1 MDENEKTP
9 PQKPESEKK
18 LKLDLSEA
26 MNQGFDDDDDIIE
39 LKDEVTPPPK
49 AKMTEIAR
57 DGQVAEDTPADEAV
71 ADTITG
77 PDTFGKEADVAKD
90 VDHQVDDLVFEEEDE
105 EKGNLDFSADRLP
118 FEEEDEDEYE
128 IPPLVDEEEPLKA
141 DADNEVVEITEFD
154 DLLSEDSNEMMTLSD
169 VAEESETEDEFLE
182 LIDVEDDS
190 LTEDESLPQT
200 VNEAAREEIEDDI
213 IQFDGPGADIED
225 AELEDFIND
234 SLGEEIRIDDNFE
247 DDLTNALEVEG
258 VSDINLADTPSSKE
272 DFDFEMDSSE
282 ISEKIDQ
289 LDTIFFSESE
299 AEEALDEDVESEAEA
314 LGLFLS
320 DPADE
325 ADEFSEKAD
334 GPETTFF
341 DASEAEDELE
351 EDIEPEAEA
360 IEAVVSAA
368 GDEPDEIFE
377 KIDRLENTFF
387 DESEAEDELDEDLE
401 SELEAIEMPEFDS
414 DDETDREEIEVT
426 DDETEEED
434 IQAADDETEKE
445 DIQATDDETKDED
458 IKVTEEESPG
468 ELPAEAALA
477 ALAGASRE
485 QIEETIERVIVN
497 NFSDKIESIV
507 TETIEKA
514 VSKEIERL
522 KSILLE
528 DGGDDNL

>member
-26 MNQGFDDDDDIIE
+26 MNQGFDDDDIIE

-49 AKMTEIAR
+49 AKMTEIDR
-57 DGQVAEDTPADEAV
+57 DGQVGDDTPADEAL
-71 ADTITG
+71 AETG
-77 PDTFGKEADVAKD
+77 IGVDAFGKEADVAKD
-90 VDHQVDDLVFEEEDE
+90 VDHLVDDLVFEEEDE
-105 EKGNLDFSADRLP
+105 EKENLDFSADRLP
-118 FEEEDEDEYE
+118 FEEEDDNAFE

-141 DADNEVVEITEFD
+141 DADSEVVEITEFD
-154 DLLSEDSNEMMTLSD
+154 DFLSEDSNEMTTLSD
-169 VAEESETEDEFLE
+169 VAEESETEEEFLE
-182 LIDVEDDS
+182 LIDVEEDD
-190 LTEDESLPQT
+190 LTEDESLPQM
-200 VNEAAREEIEDDI
+200 VDEAAGEEIEDDI
-213 IQFDGPGADIED
+213 IQFDGPGADVED
-225 AELEDFIND
+225 TELEDFIND

-258 VSDINLADTPSSKE
+258 EADINLADTPSSTE
-272 DFDFEMDSSE
+272 DFDFEIDSSE

-299 AEEALDEDVESEAEA
+299 AEEALDEDAESETEA
-314 LGLFLS
+314 IGSILS
-320 DPADE
+320 HDSDE
-325 ADEFSEKAD
+325 DDEFSEIAD
-334 GPETTFF
+334 KPETIFF
-341 DASEAEDELE
+341 DASEAEDELDE
-351 EDIEPEAEA
+351 GMEPETEA
-360 IEAVVSAA
+360 IESAVLEV
-368 GDEPDEIFE
+368 GDETDEIFE

-387 DESEAEDELDEDLE
+387 DESEAEDELDEDVE

-414 DDETDREEIEVT
+414 DDETDREEIEAT
-426 DDETEEED
+426 DDKTEEEDIKATEDETEEED
-434 IQAADDETEKE
+434 I
-445 DIQATDDETKDED
+445 
-458 IKVTEEESPG
+458 KVTEDEPPG
-468 ELPAEAALA
+468 ELPAEGALA

-528 DGGDDNL
+528 DGGDDNF